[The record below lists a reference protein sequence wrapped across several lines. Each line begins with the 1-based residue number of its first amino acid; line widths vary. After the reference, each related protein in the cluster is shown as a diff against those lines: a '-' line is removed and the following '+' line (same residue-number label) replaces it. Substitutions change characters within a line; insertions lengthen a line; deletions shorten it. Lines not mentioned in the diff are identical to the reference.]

1 MESTSTSLYPGYTHV
16 EQFGADEDYESEE
29 EVSYVTFDLGNIEPT
44 LVPSSSTYRLIAT
57 VQGLDTPTPYLQL
70 SGTILKGRHDSLL
83 GTELLFTDEKGT
95 YPQDR
100 NKRSVVHVANT
111 EQRVMFKEVRLQSKE
126 QDTTCSQRIDPNQ
139 APGPST
145 ATQPNKRNGI
155 ESVLGP
161 ARPKRKTKKPPKQVK
176 GKGKAKATEDI
187 DGDGRGAE
195 DPQRDVAMDTS
206 AG

>member
-44 LVPSSSTYRLIAT
+44 LVPSSSTYRLI
-57 VQGLDTPTPYLQL
+57 GLDTPTPYLQL

-83 GTELLFTDEKGT
+83 GTELLFTDEKD
-95 YPQDR
+95 PQDR

-111 EQRVMFKEVRLQSKE
+111 EQRVVFKEVRLQSKE
-126 QDTTCSQRIDPNQ
+126 QDTTCSQRTDPTQ
-139 APGPST
+139 APGLST
-145 ATQPNKRNGI
+145 ATQPNKRHGI

-176 GKGKAKATEDI
+176 GKGKAKATEDV
-187 DGDGRGAE
+187 DGDGRGGE